1 MLTAYIYTNIG
12 LVCIFVQVGD
22 KGYAVG
28 IEHIKELN
36 DQAIKNVEVDSPEL
50 LKSKKLTLLGR
61 THFYCIIDACP
72 PNVYCP
78 CLQVVWSPETM
89 TV

>member
-1 MLTAYIYTNIG
+1 MLTAYICTNIG
-12 LVCIFVQVGD
+12 LDCIVIQVGD

-50 LKSKKLTLLGR
+50 LKSKQLTLLGR
-61 THFYCIIDACP
+61 THFCCVTDIYMSTRCP
-72 PNVYCP
+72 LLVSAS
-78 CLQVVWSPETM
+78 VVS
-89 TV
+89 